1 MTPKHI
7 KLLLVDDETE
17 FRKSLS
23 KLLMKKGIPVEQAED
38 GNTCLAL
45 LAIHSIDVVVLDVKL
60 PDMSGL
66 EVLREI
72 KARAYPV
79 EIILLTGEASTQGGV
94 EGIKA
99 GAFDYLSKPVDIEH
113 LVTKITQAY
122 EKMLA
127 ASEQQRIAAFRKKVE
142 KQMMATERLAS
153 LGTLAAGVAHEINNP
168 LAIINESAGW
178 IRLLLQKSESVN
190 FPYKNDI
197 EHALKKIEKS
207 IDRAK
212 HVTHQMLGLVKN
224 HDGDFIPV
232 KPAELV
238 REAIQLVSPLA
249 GKKGVCV
256 RFGDRAEDLE
266 ISTDPYQL
274 RQLLINLLSN
284 AVHAEHP
291 GGTVTVALQREPRAV
306 VLSVQDT
313 GPGIPGENRVK
324 IFDPFFTTK
333 KPGEGTGLGL
343 FVSRR
348 IAERIRGEI
357 DFESHVGR
365 GTTFF
370 VRLPLEAQGLINQE
384 FDV

>member
-1 MTPKHI
+1 MTPEHI
-7 KLLLVDDETE
+7 KLLLVDDETD
-17 FRKSLS
+17 FRESLS
-23 KLLMKKGIPVEQAED
+23 KLLLKKGIPVEQAED

-45 LAIHSIDVVVLDVKL
+45 LAMHSMDVVVLDVKL

-72 KARAYPV
+72 KARAYSV

-122 EKMLA
+122 EKILA
-127 ASEQQRIAAFRKKVE
+127 AKEQQRISAFRKKVE
-142 KQMMATERLAS
+142 KQMMATERLAA

-178 IRLLLQKSESVN
+178 IRLLLQKSEPGN
-190 FPYKNDI
+190 FPYQNDI

-224 HDGDFIPV
+224 HDLDFIPV

-238 REAIQLVSPLA
+238 REAVQLISRLA
-249 GKKGVCV
+249 KKKGVFV
-256 RFGDRAEDLE
+256 RFGDSAEDLE
-266 ISTDPYQL
+266 IPTDPYQL

-284 AVHAEHP
+284 AVQAEHS
-291 GGTVTVALQREPRAV
+291 GGTVTVALRREPQSV
-306 VLSVQDT
+306 LLSVQDT
-313 GPGIPGENRVK
+313 GAGIPKENRGK